1 LPQQY
6 SVNTIKEVYTMQAF
20 GAYKARSAQSGTLT
34 IDQAKNSFVVKACDD
49 YIENQT
55 PAQIEIVSLK
65 QFNYEAPTD
74 SVQIQIQT
82 ASQNGIQYKV
92 AKAD

>member
-1 LPQQY
+1 
-6 SVNTIKEVYTMQAF
+6 MQAF

-55 PAQIEIVSLK
+55 PA
-65 QFNYEAPTD
+65 
-74 SVQIQIQT
+74 
-82 ASQNGIQYKV
+82 
-92 AKAD
+92 